1 MTESNTFAI
10 QGYNL
15 SRLLKRLEDA
25 TARLED
31 VTFFQEGYIQ
41 TKIDALS
48 KGENTESSGG
58 NGASGGSA
66 NTAAVEPQSGLLDSS
81 VAKSESKSP
90 KQEATEPA
98 SIVAFES
105 LVNTYLKPLQETS
118 EKIDPLVEK
127 AIHHLMNA
135 FEAQKQFL
143 RLVAQSKKPDYGSE
157 PFAKSLKPLNEQLL
171 AIGDLKDNNRQSTHF
186 AHLNAVA
193 EGVPLLSWIG
203 VETPASVI
211 SDFKEAAQFWTN
223 RVLKD
228 FKDSDTNSVVW
239 VKQYLGIFDALIFY
253 VKQYHLTG
261 PSWNAQGLDFAEAL
275 DKIGS
280 TESATNGQT
289 STVQKAGAGS
299 SQPPPPPPPP
309 PAPPASVFQGQ
320 EAAEAPKGGIDA
332 VFGELNQGEGI
343 TKSLKKVDKSQQTH
357 KNPELRGSSVA
368 PATRTPPP
376 KPKKPTTLKTK
387 KPARKELVGNKWFIE
402 GFENS
407 EEPIQIE
414 VNKDES
420 VYIGNCSS
428 VFIQIKGKVNAISMS
443 ETERCNVMVESSIS
457 GFDIIKSVKFAIQVE
472 QTLPQISIDKSEDGT
487 IYLSKDSLHAEII
500 TSSSTSL
507 NVNLPIGE
515 DDDFVEFPVPEQLKH
530 TFASGKWNSSVYEH
544 AG

>member
-1 MTESNTFAI
+1 MTEANTFAI

-41 TKIDALS
+41 TKIDAMKKEGS
-48 KGENTESSGG
+48 DVSSSSV
-58 NGASGGSA
+58 N
-66 NTAAVEPQSGLLDSS
+66 NLAVEQQSG
-81 VAKSESKSP
+81 VAEPAGTKSTPAPRSP
-90 KQEATEPA
+90 QETSAEPA

-105 LVNTYLKPLQETS
+105 LVDLHVKPLLEVS
-118 EKIDPLVEK
+118 EKIDPLVKE
-127 AIHHLMNA
+127 AIDHLYRA
-135 FEAQKQFL
+135 FKAQKQFL
-143 RLVAQSKKPDYGSE
+143 RLVANSKKPDYASE
-157 PFAKSLKPLNEQLL
+157 AFAKSLQPLNEQLL
-171 AIGDLKDNNRQSTHF
+171 AIGDLKDNNRQSKYF

-203 VETPASVI
+203 VETPTSVI
-211 SDFKEAAQFWTN
+211 SDFKDAAQFWTN

-228 FKDSDTNSVVW
+228 FRDSDSNSVDW
-239 VKQYLGIFDALIFY
+239 VKQYLGVFDALKDY
-253 VKQYHLTG
+253 VKQYHMTG
-261 PSWNAQGLDFAEAL
+261 PSWNAQGLDFAESL
-275 DKIGS
+275 DKFGTVTPQAS
-280 TESATNGQT
+280 EKAPAPQPT
-289 STVQKAGAGS
+289 SSGA
-299 SQPPPPPPPP
+299 PPPPPPP
-309 PAPPASVFQGQ
+309 PAPPASVFQ
-320 EAAEAPKGGIDA
+320 AEDATQAPKGGIDA
-332 VFGELNQGEGI
+332 VFSELNQGQDI

-357 KNPELRGSSVA
+357 KNPALRGSSVA
-368 PATRTPPP
+368 PAARTPPP

-402 GFENS
+402 GFENI

-428 VFIQIKGKVNAISMS
+428 VLIQIKGKVNAISMS
-443 ETERCNVMVESSIS
+443 ETERCNVMLESSIS
-457 GFDIIKSVKFAIQVE
+457 GFDIIKSVKFALQVE

-487 IYLSKDSLHAEII
+487 IYLSKDSMDAEII
-500 TSSSTSL
+500 TSCSTSL

-515 DDDFVEFPVPEQLKH
+515 DDDYVEFPVPEQLKH
-530 TFASGKWNSSVYEH
+530 TFAKGKWNSSVYEH